1 MTGLTVGRQ
10 RRRNF
15 ALHVWE
21 GAIYFAGVEFASATS
36 IMPVLLERLG
46 ASRAIIGL
54 AASFTY
60 VGTAAQVLAVPAME
74 SMPRRKQVLVRLGL
88 FMRLPYAAMALA
100 VLLLAPSAPTACIV
114 AVLLLTLVTSL
125 AGGLTNPAWLDLVRG
140 TIPRARLSSLFGL
153 RHALGGLLIAG
164 TGATATLVLTTL
176 KHPVSFAVL
185 LGLACLVTMASWG
198 LFTNVLDSPPRRPR
212 RALPGFR
219 AHMLQLVADVRG
231 DTVFLRLLLA
241 RCLYLVGRA
250 GETFYTVCA
259 LERFQSRDSAAGTF
273 MLTMA
278 LARCGSALLFS
289 RLTDRVGRRAT
300 AVLSSVLGA
309 AAGILAIA
317 APSEHAF
324 LGVFVLAGICFSTG
338 QIAGT
343 SLIMQLAPREGSVG
357 FFSMLLMGQIPV
369 MIAAQIGGGALVDH
383 VGFSALFSTTAVAG
397 LLGAIAYATLPGRGG
412 AERAAT
418 GRA

>member
-1 MTGLTVGRQ
+1 VTGLAVERQ

-36 IMPVLLERLG
+36 IIPVLLERLG

-60 VGTAAQVLAVPAME
+60 VGTAAQILGVPAME
-74 SMPRRKQVLVRLGL
+74 AIPRRKRVLVRLGL
-88 FMRLPYAAMALA
+88 FMRLPYAVMAVA
-100 VLLLAPSAPTACIV
+100 VVLLATRAPRACI
-114 AVLLLTLVTSL
+114 ATVLWLTLVTSL
-125 AGGLTNPAWLDLVRG
+125 AGGLTTPAWLDLIRS

-153 RHALGGLLIAG
+153 RHALGGALIAG

-176 KHPVSFAVL
+176 AFPASFAVL
-185 LGLACLVTMASWG
+185 LGLACAVTMISWA
-198 LFTNVLDSPPRRPR
+198 LFANVLDSPPHRPSR
-212 RALPGFR
+212 TRPGFR

-231 DTVFLRLLLA
+231 DVVFLRLLLA

-250 GETFYTVCA
+250 GEAFYTVCA
-259 LERFQSRDSAAGTF
+259 LERFHSRDAAAGTF

-278 LARCGSALLFS
+278 LARCASALLFS
-289 RLTDRVGRRAT
+289 KLTDHIGRRAT
-300 AVLSSVLGA
+300 AALSSVLGA
-309 AAGILAIA
+309 AAGILAIV
-317 APSEHAF
+317 APNESAF
-324 LGVFVLAGICFSTG
+324 LGVFALAGVCFSTG

-369 MIAAQIGGGALVDH
+369 MIAAQIGGGFLVDH
-383 VGFSALFSTTAVAG
+383 AGFPALFSSTAVAG
-397 LLGAIAYATLPGRGG
+397 LLGAVAYAALPSRED
-412 AERAAT
+412 A
-418 GRA
+418 

>member
-1 MTGLTVGRQ
+1 MTGLAVERQ

-21 GAIYFAGVEFASATS
+21 GAIYFAGVEFASATA
-36 IMPVLLERLG
+36 IIPVLLERLG
-46 ASRAIIGL
+46 ASRVIIGL
-54 AASFTY
+54 AASFAY
-60 VGTAAQVLAVPAME
+60 VGTAAQVLGVPAME
-74 SMPRRKQVLVRLGL
+74 AIPRRKRLLVHLGL
-88 FMRLPYAAMALA
+88 FMRLPYAVMALA
-100 VLLLAPSAPTACIV
+100 VLLLATRAASACIV
-114 AVLLLTLVTSL
+114 AVLLLTLIISL
-125 AGGLTNPAWLDLVRG
+125 AGGLTSPAWLDLVRS

-153 RHALGGLLIAG
+153 RHALGGALIAG

-176 KHPVSFAVL
+176 TFPASFAVL
-185 LGLACLVTMASWG
+185 LGLACAVTMISWV
-198 LFTNVLDSPPRRPR
+198 LFANVLDSPPHRTR

-259 LERFQSRDSAAGTF
+259 LERFGSRDAAAGTF

-289 RLTDRVGRRAT
+289 RLTDRLGRRAT
-300 AVLSSVLGA
+300 AVLSSLLGA
-309 AAGILAIA
+309 AAGVLAIT
-317 APSEHAF
+317 APNEHTF
-324 LGVFVLAGICFSTG
+324 LGVFVLAGVCFSTG

-369 MIAAQIGGGALVDH
+369 MIAAQIGGGVVVDH
-383 VGFSALFSTTAVAG
+383 VGFPVLFSTTAVAG
-397 LLGAIAYATLPGRGG
+397 LLGAVAYATLPSR
-412 AERAAT
+412 ER
-418 GRA
+418 